1 MAGNLARVGV
11 IDRSVECPLQ
21 RIALQVKILLCCRK
35 PRVPDPHCSTLLLQ
49 KKKDRRRVSKWIF
62 WDQSATERSS
72 GEENGRLDYRRLAS
86 LTRHRADPF
95 NNLKTTIRGIDG
107 GSSPMSTFRFI
118 RRFALDCCDRSRAG
132 THSQSERFSGDRSL
146 GIHQLQ
152 EERPSPIGH
161 RTTLSRAYV
170 EIGPPPT
177 SYVALVRLWIERAV
191 FWTCPCLLAWTLAV
205 LARAVLSPPRPRFK
219 LLRQPGIMAGVACL
233 TAFCVAALESP
244 AMLMTWWPRTAPPTF
259 HWEDWWLFTWF
270 NLPRTAGYSVALT
283 WLVLILSGCWAA
295 NREWLDR
302 LGRFLGL
309 CWIGLA
315 LLIVSGACL
324 MTIE

>member
-1 MAGNLARVGV
+1 MAATPRSRPFGLSDALLLIAATALGLAVTRSLSGFLA
-11 IDRSVECPLQ
+11 IDRSES
-21 RIALQVKILLCCRK
+21 I
-35 PRVPDPHCSTLLLQ
+35 
-49 KKKDRRRVSKWIF
+49 
-62 WDQSATERSS
+62 
-72 GEENGRLDYRRLAS
+72 NYRRNGP
-86 LTRHRADPF
+86 T
-95 NNLKTTIRGIDG
+95 
-107 GSSPMSTFRFI
+107 
-118 RRFALDCCDRSRAG
+118 
-132 THSQSERFSGDRSL
+132 
-146 GIHQLQ
+146 
-152 EERPSPIGH
+152 PIGH

-177 SYVALVRLWIERAV
+177 SYVAHVRFWIERAV

-205 LARAVLSPPRPRFK
+205 LARAVLSPRRPRFK

-244 AMLMTWWPRTAPPTF
+244 AMLVTWWPRTAPPTF

-324 MTIE
+324 MTIQ